1 MLGAE
6 LQRVERVTWN
16 VIQYGVTWRVWS
28 DAFHVTRVLATA
40 IVWTTYNGNFDCA
53 PVSSVAFVTQER
65 LIQAVPMPQLVSC
78 RSMLDDNKVRLK
90 AESSSC
96 EAKIVRIGAES
107 FKIFPSRPDKGT
119 NGLSFFALEGKIEQW
134 IRISAK
140 KRPRGPGLSK

>member
-1 MLGAE
+1 
-6 LQRVERVTWN
+6 
-16 VIQYGVTWRVWS
+16 
-28 DAFHVTRVLATA
+28 
-40 IVWTTYNGNFDCA
+40 
-53 PVSSVAFVTQER
+53 
-65 LIQAVPMPQLVSC
+65 
-78 RSMLDDNKVRLK
+78 MLDDNKVRLK